1 MPELNVLIVDD
12 SPFMRKVFSD
22 VVDADAAFKV
32 LATAANGEEAVKLAI
47 ELKPDIITMDL
58 EMPRMNGIEALK
70 KIMSIQPTPII
81 MLSAVTDHGTRDTIR
96 ALQYGAFDFIRK
108 PDGAVNL
115 DIRQVGEQLIEKL
128 HIAMESM
135 NGGSWRML
143 PAVEERAESLLP
155 PPITANRD
163 VAPPKEAEKEADV
176 PDVELLSSPVSER
189 SKPPLAPFSDRNA
202 SPPRA
207 TPSAEITRKL
217 APALP
222 DSLNPVAARKQ
233 KPSESLAAKETL
245 RKAVAKPPAA
255 IGEPKAVGRKTPKP
269 AARAESRPAAE
280 NPPSSESPKTSTH
293 FTQLVAIGT
302 STGGPRALHEV
313 LTGIPA
319 DFPAPIL
326 VVQHMPPKFTH
337 SLAQRLDNFCDIHV
351 REATDGEL
359 VETATAYIAPGGWHM
374 NLAKDG
380 AGKYRIKLS
389 NEGPRSGH
397 MPSVDMLFES
407 LIGHQQLKRHIVL
420 MTGMGSDG
428 AKGMKALREDG
439 ATNTI
444 AESEETCVVYG
455 MPRSAVELG
464 AATHQLPLQ
473 SIAQALVQEVKS
485 ARPNIVVES
494 SANKEVSGPW
504 K

>member
-22 VVDADAAFKV
+22 VVDTDAAFKV
-32 LATAANGEEAVKLAI
+32 LATAANGEEAVRLAI

-115 DIRQVGEQLIEKL
+115 DIRQVKEQLIEKL

-155 PPITANRD
+155 PPIKANRD
-163 VAPPKEAEKEADV
+163 VAPLKEEEKETHASD
-176 PDVELLSSPVSER
+176 EALSRPGSAS
-189 SKPPLAPFSDRNA
+189 SQTPLAPVSAKSA

-207 TPSAEITRKL
+207 TPSAEIKRKP

-222 DSLNPVAARKQ
+222 DTLNPIAARKQ
-233 KPSESLAAKETL
+233 KPPDSQEVKEIL
-245 RKAVAKPPAA
+245 RKTGAKLPTAPGDPKT
-255 IGEPKAVGRKTPKP
+255 IGKKTPKS
-269 AARAESRPAAE
+269 AARAERRPAAE
-280 NPPSSESPKTSTH
+280 TPPATENPKTSTH

-374 NLAKDG
+374 NLAKDD

-407 LIGHQQLKRHIVL
+407 LVGHHQLKRHIVL

-428 AKGMKALREDG
+428 AKGMKALLEDG

-444 AESEETCVVYG
+444 AEAEETCVVYG

-464 AATHQLPLQ
+464 AATRQLPLQ
-473 SIAQALVQEVKS
+473 TIAQALVQDVKS